1 MGIFKRTKGSPVT
14 VDDIGVTRQFGSST
28 ESVTWSDLAVV
39 EIRTTSDGPFTDDVL
54 WVLHGRSG
62 AGVVVPSSA
71 APDDLLP
78 RLQALPG
85 FNNEVLIASMAST
98 TEATFECW
106 RMPDGNVAI

>member
-1 MGIFKRTKGSPVT
+1 MGIFKRRKSSPVT
-14 VDDIGVTRQFGSST
+14 VDELGVSRQLDNT
-28 ESVTWSDLAVV
+28 IESVTWSDLALV
-39 EIRTTSDGPFTDDVL
+39 EIRTTSDGPFAEDVF
-54 WVLHGRSG
+54 WVLHGRTG

-85 FNNEVLIASMAST
+85 FNNEALIESMNST

-106 RMPDGNVAI
+106 RNSDGTVAS